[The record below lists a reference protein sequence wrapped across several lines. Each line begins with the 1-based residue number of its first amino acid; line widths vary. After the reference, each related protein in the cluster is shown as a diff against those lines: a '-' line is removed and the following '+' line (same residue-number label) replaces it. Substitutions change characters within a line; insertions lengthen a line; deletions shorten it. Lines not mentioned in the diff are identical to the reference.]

1 MKNKIKEFKTL
12 DEQVEILKNRGLVIS
27 DVDKTESLLLREN
40 YFFINGYRHIFVKSH
55 NDDMFIDGTTFDELY
70 AVFQFDRNFRNILF
84 KNLLI
89 VENNLKSIMSYKL
102 SKKYGIKEKDYLKA
116 SNFSQDIKKV
126 RQVSDVLNKVKRQIK
141 INGRQH
147 SATLHY
153 LSNYGYVPLWILV
166 KLLSFG
172 MINELYSILKPE
184 DKLSIAEYYN
194 LDVETLGTYIALLS
208 NYRNLCAH
216 EDIVY
221 DHRTQKVIPDTRYH
235 RELNIHLINDEYSCG
250 KDDIFA
256 AIIMLKSVLN
266 ESDFRDLVNETSY
279 ELDLLDGRV
288 NVIPQE
294 KILDRM
300 GFPSNWEE
308 IANIK

>member
-1 MKNKIKEFKTL
+1 MKTKEFKTL
-12 DEQVEILKNRGLVIS
+12 DEQVEILKNKGLTIN
-27 DVDKTESLLLREN
+27 DVDKTKSLLLREN
-40 YFFINGYRHIFVKSH
+40 YFFINGYRHVFLKS
-55 NDDMFIDGTTFDELY
+55 DKQRVFINGSTFDELY
-70 AVFQFDRNFRNILF
+70 AVFQFDRSFRNVLF

-89 VENNLKSIMSYKL
+89 VENNLKSIISYRL
-102 SKKYGIKEKDYLKA
+102 SKKYGIREKDYLKP

-126 RQVSDVLNKVKRQIK
+126 RQVNDVLNKIKRQIK
-141 INGRQH
+141 LNGRQH

-184 DKLSIAEYYN
+184 DKLSVAEYYN
-194 LDVETLGTYIALLS
+194 LDVETLGIYISLLS

-221 DHRTQKVIPDTRYH
+221 EHRTQKEIPDTRYH
-235 RELNIHLINDEYSCG
+235 RELDIPMMNDEYIYG
-250 KDDIFA
+250 KNDIFA
-256 AIIMLKSVLN
+256 VVIMLKYMLT
-266 ESDFRDLVNETSY
+266 ESDFTDFVNEVSY
-279 ELDLLDGRV
+279 DLSLLDGRV
-288 NVIPQE
+288 SSVPQS

-300 GFPSNWEE
+300 GFPENWEE
-308 IANIK
+308 ISKIK

>member
-1 MKNKIKEFKTL
+1 MRKKEFKTL
-12 DEQVEILKNRGLVIS
+12 EEQIDILRDKGLVIN
-27 DVDKTESLLLREN
+27 DVDKAENLLLREN
-40 YFFINGYRHIFVKSH
+40 YFFINGYRHIFIKS
-55 NDDMFIDGTTFDELY
+55 NKDKTFIKGTTFEELY

-89 VENNLKSIMSYKL
+89 VENNLKSIMSYRL
-102 SKKYGIKEKDYLKA
+102 SKRYGIKEKDYLKA
-116 SNFSQDIKKV
+116 SNFSQDIKMV
-126 RQVSDVLNKVKRQIK
+126 RQVNDVLNKIKRQIR

-172 MINELYSILKPE
+172 MINELYSILKPD

-221 DHRTQKVIPDTRYH
+221 EHRTQKMISDTIYH
-235 RELNIHLINDEYSCG
+235 HELNIPVMNDEYIYG
-250 KDDIFA
+250 KNDIFA
-256 AIIMLKSVLN
+256 VIIMLKYMLDEGN
-266 ESDFRDLVNETSY
+266 FTDMVNEIEY
-279 ELDLLDGRV
+279 ELSLLDGRV
-288 NVIPQE
+288 DVIPQS

-300 GFPSNWEE
+300 GFPENWSE
-308 IANIK
+308 ISKL

>member
-1 MKNKIKEFKTL
+1 MKTKEFKTL
-12 DEQVEILKNRGLVIS
+12 DEQIEILKSRGLVIN
-27 DVDKTESLLLREN
+27 DIDKTKELLLREN
-40 YFFINGYRHIFVKSH
+40 YFFINGYRHIFMTNHKDSL
-55 NDDMFIDGTTFDELY
+55 FIPGTTFEELY
-70 AVFQFDRNFRNILF
+70 ALFQFDRSFRNVLF

-89 VENNLKSIMSYKL
+89 VENNLKSIIAYKL
-102 SKKYGIKEKDYLKA
+102 SKKYGIREKDYLKP

-126 RQVSDVLNKVKRQIK
+126 RQVNDVLNKIKRQIK
-141 INGRQH
+141 LNGRQH

-153 LSNYGYVPLWILV
+153 ISNYGYVPLWILV

-172 MINELYSILKPE
+172 MINELYSILKPD
-184 DKLSIAEYYN
+184 DKLAIAEYYN
-194 LDVETLGTYIALLS
+194 LDVETLGIYIALLS

-221 DHRTQKVIPDTRYH
+221 DHRTQKEIPDTRYH
-235 RELNIHLINDEYSCG
+235 MELDIPTTNDEYIYG

-256 AIIMLKSVLN
+256 VVIMLKYMLTEN
-266 ESDFRDLVNETSY
+266 DFTDFVNEVSY

-288 NVIPQE
+288 NIIPQS

-308 IANIK
+308 IAKIK

>member
-1 MKNKIKEFKTL
+1 MKTKDFKTL
-12 DEQVEILKNRGLVIS
+12 DEQIEILKNRGLVIN
-27 DVDKTESLLLREN
+27 DVEKTESLLLSEN
-40 YFFINGYRHIFVKSH
+40 YFFINGYRHIFLKSH
-55 NDDMFIDGTTFDELY
+55 KDSNFIKGTTFEELY

-89 VENNLKSIMSYKL
+89 VENNLKSIISYRL
-102 SKKYGIKEKDYLKA
+102 SKKYGVKEKDYLKP
-116 SNFSQDIKKV
+116 SNFSLDSKKV
-126 RQVSDVLNKVKRQIK
+126 RQVNDVLNKIKRQIK

-172 MINELYSILKPE
+172 MINEFYSILKPE
-184 DKLSIAEYYN
+184 DKLSIAQYYN
-194 LDVETLGTYIALLS
+194 LDVETLGIYIGLLS

-221 DHRTQKVIPDTRYH
+221 EHRTQKEIPDTKFH
-235 RELNIHLINDEYSCG
+235 RLLDIPMMNDEYEYG
-250 KDDIFA
+250 KNDMFSVV
-256 AIIMLKSVLN
+256 IMLKQVLN
-266 ESDFRDLVNETSY
+266 ESDFTDFVNEVSY
-279 ELDLLDGRV
+279 ELSLLDGRV
-288 NVIPQE
+288 NVIPQS

-300 GFPSNWEE
+300 GFPPNWED
-308 IANIK
+308 ITDI

>member
-1 MKNKIKEFKTL
+1 MKTKEFKTL
-12 DEQVEILKNRGLVIS
+12 DEQIEILRNRGLVIN
-27 DVDKTESLLLREN
+27 DVEKAESLLLSEN
-40 YFFINGYRHIFVKSH
+40 YFFINGYRHIFLKNHKDS
-55 NDDMFIDGTTFDELY
+55 NFIKGTTFEELY

-89 VENNLKSIMSYKL
+89 VENNLKSIISYRL
-102 SKKYGIKEKDYLKA
+102 SKKYGIKEKDYLKP
-116 SNFSQDIKKV
+116 SNFSLDSKKI
-126 RQVSDVLNKVKRQIK
+126 RQVNDVLNKIKRQIK

-172 MINELYSILKPE
+172 MINEFYSILKPE
-184 DKLSIAEYYN
+184 DKLSIAQYYN
-194 LDVETLGTYIALLS
+194 LDVETLGIYIGLLS

-221 DHRTQKVIPDTRYH
+221 EHRTQKTIPDTKYH
-235 RELNIHLINDEYSCG
+235 RLLDIPMTNDEYIYG
-250 KDDIFA
+250 KNDMFSVV
-256 AIIMLKSVLN
+256 IMLKQVLN
-266 ESDFRDLVNETSY
+266 KNDFTDFVNEVNF
-279 ELDLLDGRV
+279 ELSLLDGRV
-288 NVIPQE
+288 NVIPQS

-300 GFPSNWEE
+300 GFPSNWED
-308 IANIK
+308 ITDI

>member
-1 MKNKIKEFKTL
+1 MKTKEFKTL
-12 DEQVEILKNRGLVIS
+12 DEQIEILKNRGLVIN
-27 DVDKTESLLLREN
+27 DIDGTKRLLLREN
-40 YFFINGYRHIFVKSH
+40 YFFINGYRHIFLK
-55 NDDMFIDGTTFDELY
+55 NRNGNEFIKGTTFEELY

-89 VENNLKSIMSYKL
+89 VENNLKSILSYCL
-102 SKKYGIKEKDYLKA
+102 SKKYGIKEKDYLKL
-116 SNFSQDIKKV
+116 SNFSQDIKKI
-126 RQVSDVLNKVKRQIK
+126 RQVNDVLSKIKRQIK
-141 INGRQH
+141 LNGRQH

-184 DKLSIAEYYN
+184 DKLLIAEYYN
-194 LDVETLGTYIALLS
+194 LDVETLGIYIGLLS

-221 DHRTQKVIPDTRYH
+221 DHKTQKEIPDTRYH
-235 RELNIHLINDEYSCG
+235 RILDIPTMNDEYEYG
-250 KDDIFA
+250 KNDIYA
-256 AIIMLKSVLN
+256 VIIMLKQVLD
-266 ESDFRDLVNETSY
+266 ERDFSSFIGEVSY
-279 ELDLLDGRV
+279 ELSLLDGRV
-288 NVIPQE
+288 EVIPQR

-300 GFPSNWEE
+300 GFPENWED
-308 IANIK
+308 ITNI

>member
-1 MKNKIKEFKTL
+1 MKTKEFKTL
-12 DEQVEILKNRGLVIS
+12 DEQIEILKNRGLVIN
-27 DVDKTESLLLREN
+27 DIDGTKRLLLREN
-40 YFFINGYRHIFVKSH
+40 YFFINGYRHIFLK
-55 NDDMFIDGTTFDELY
+55 NRNGNEFIKGTTFEELY

-89 VENNLKSIMSYKL
+89 FENNLKSILSYCL
-102 SKKYGIKEKDYLKA
+102 SKKYGIKEKDYLKP
-116 SNFSQDIKKV
+116 SNFSQDIKKI
-126 RQVSDVLNKVKRQIK
+126 RQVNDVLSKIKRQIK
-141 INGRQH
+141 LNGRQH

-184 DKLSIAEYYN
+184 DKLLIAEYYN
-194 LDVETLGTYIALLS
+194 LDVETLGIYIGLLS

-221 DHRTQKVIPDTRYH
+221 DHKTQKEIPDTKYH
-235 RELNIHLINDEYSCG
+235 RILDIPTMNDEYEYG
-250 KDDIFA
+250 KNDIYA
-256 AIIMLKSVLN
+256 VVIMLKQVLD
-266 ESDFRDLVNETSY
+266 ERDFSSFIGEVSY
-279 ELDLLDGRV
+279 ELSLLDGRV
-288 NVIPQE
+288 EVIPQR

-300 GFPSNWEE
+300 GFPENWED
-308 IANIK
+308 ITNI

>member
-1 MKNKIKEFKTL
+1 MKTKEFKTL
-12 DEQVEILKNRGLVIS
+12 DEQIEILKNRGLVIN
-27 DVDKTESLLLREN
+27 DIDGTKRLLLREN
-40 YFFINGYRHIFVKSH
+40 YFFINGYRHIFLKNRNG
-55 NDDMFIDGTTFDELY
+55 NDFIKGTTFEELY

-89 VENNLKSIMSYKL
+89 VENNLKSILSYCL
-102 SKKYGIKEKDYLKA
+102 SKKYGIKEKDYLKP
-116 SNFSQDIKKV
+116 SNFSQDIKKI
-126 RQVSDVLNKVKRQIK
+126 RQVNDVLSKIKRQIK
-141 INGRQH
+141 LNGRQH

-184 DKLSIAEYYN
+184 DKLLIAEYYN
-194 LDVETLGTYIALLS
+194 LDVETLGIYIGLLS

-221 DHRTQKVIPDTRYH
+221 DHKTQKEIPDTRYH
-235 RELNIHLINDEYSCG
+235 RILDIPTMNDEYEYG
-250 KDDIFA
+250 KNDIYA
-256 AIIMLKSVLN
+256 VVIMLKQVLD
-266 ESDFRDLVNETSY
+266 ERDFSSFIGEVSY
-279 ELDLLDGRV
+279 ELSLLDGRV
-288 NVIPQE
+288 EVIPQK

-300 GFPSNWEE
+300 GFPENWED
-308 IANIK
+308 ITNI

>member
-1 MKNKIKEFKTL
+1 MKTKDFKTL
-12 DEQVEILKNRGLVIS
+12 DEQIEILKNRGLVIN
-27 DVDKTESLLLREN
+27 DVEKAESLLLSEN
-40 YFFINGYRHIFVKSH
+40 YFFINGYRHIFLKSH
-55 NDDMFIDGTTFDELY
+55 KDSNFIKGTTFEELY

-89 VENNLKSIMSYKL
+89 VENNLKSIISYRL
-102 SKKYGIKEKDYLKA
+102 SKKYGIKEKDYLKP
-116 SNFSQDIKKV
+116 SNFSLDSKKV
-126 RQVSDVLNKVKRQIK
+126 RQVNDVLNKIKRQIK

-172 MINELYSILKPE
+172 MINEFYSILKPE
-184 DKLSIAEYYN
+184 DKLSIAQYYN
-194 LDVETLGTYIALLS
+194 LDVETLGIYIGLLS

-221 DHRTQKVIPDTRYH
+221 EHRTQKEIPDTKFH
-235 RELNIHLINDEYSCG
+235 RLLDIPMMNDEYEYG
-250 KDDIFA
+250 KNDMFSVV
-256 AIIMLKSVLN
+256 IMLKQVLN
-266 ESDFRDLVNETSY
+266 ESDFNDFVNEVSY
-279 ELDLLDGRV
+279 ELSLLDGRV
-288 NVIPQE
+288 NVIPQS

-300 GFPSNWEE
+300 GFPPNWKD
-308 IANIK
+308 ITDI

>member
-1 MKNKIKEFKTL
+1 MKTKEFKTL
-12 DEQVEILKNRGLVIS
+12 DEQIEILKNRGLVIN
-27 DVDKTESLLLREN
+27 DIDGAKRLLLREN
-40 YFFINGYRHIFVKSH
+40 YFFINGYRHIFLKNRNG
-55 NDDMFIDGTTFDELY
+55 NDFIKGTTFEELY

-89 VENNLKSIMSYKL
+89 VENNLKSILSYCL
-102 SKKYGIKEKDYLKA
+102 SKKYGIKEKDYLKP
-116 SNFSQDIKKV
+116 SNFSQDIKKI
-126 RQVSDVLNKVKRQIK
+126 RQVNDVLSKIKRQIK
-141 INGRQH
+141 LNGRQH

-184 DKLSIAEYYN
+184 DKLLIAEYYN
-194 LDVETLGTYIALLS
+194 LDVETLGIYIGLLS

-221 DHRTQKVIPDTRYH
+221 DHKTQKEIPDTRYH
-235 RELNIHLINDEYSCG
+235 RILDIPTMNDEYEYG
-250 KDDIFA
+250 KNDIYA
-256 AIIMLKSVLN
+256 VIIMLKQVLD
-266 ESDFRDLVNETSY
+266 ERDFSSFIGEVSY
-279 ELDLLDGRV
+279 ELSLLDGRV
-288 NVIPQE
+288 EVIPQR

-300 GFPSNWEE
+300 GFPENWED
-308 IANIK
+308 ITNI

>member
-1 MKNKIKEFKTL
+1 MKTKEFKTL
-12 DEQVEILKNRGLVIS
+12 DEQIEILKNRGLVIN
-27 DVDKTESLLLREN
+27 DIDGTKRLLLREN
-40 YFFINGYRHIFVKSH
+40 YFFINGYRHIFLKNRNG
-55 NDDMFIDGTTFDELY
+55 NDFIKGTTFEELY

-89 VENNLKSIMSYKL
+89 VENNLKSILSYCL
-102 SKKYGIKEKDYLKA
+102 SKKYGIKEKDYLKP
-116 SNFSQDIKKV
+116 SNFSQDIKKI
-126 RQVSDVLNKVKRQIK
+126 RQVNDVLSKIKRQIK
-141 INGRQH
+141 LNGRQH

-184 DKLSIAEYYN
+184 DKLLIAEYYN
-194 LDVETLGTYIALLS
+194 LDVETLGIYIGLLS

-221 DHRTQKVIPDTRYH
+221 DHKTQKEIPDTRYH
-235 RELNIHLINDEYSCG
+235 RILDIPTMNDEYEYG
-250 KDDIFA
+250 KNDIYA
-256 AIIMLKSVLN
+256 VVIMLKQVLD
-266 ESDFRDLVNETSY
+266 ERDFSSFIGEVSY
-279 ELDLLDGRV
+279 ELSLLDGRV
-288 NVIPQE
+288 EVIPQR

-300 GFPSNWEE
+300 GFPENWED
-308 IANIK
+308 ITNI